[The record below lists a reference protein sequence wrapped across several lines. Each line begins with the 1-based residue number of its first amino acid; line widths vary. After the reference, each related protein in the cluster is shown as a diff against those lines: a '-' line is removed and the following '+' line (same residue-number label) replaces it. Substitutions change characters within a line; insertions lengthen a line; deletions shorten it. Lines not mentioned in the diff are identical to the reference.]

1 MLAFLFVIAN
11 VCMWNT
17 FFWFGGPALVV
28 SSSPLQCGEADRP
41 ALSLGTQIENIFL
54 RQVHDVATFAAWA
67 ITHSQYNTSYIKIH
81 QVIIYIY
88 TYTSTFHCVQAS
100 SLLCVFLRCLG
111 QRKRQCAKK
120 HAKTTSGETA
130 ANVECIVR
138 RVIDAGC
145 QSTQKGHGIWQC
157 AKPKGSHSRGEGG
170 KSQPRGREMAV
181 RGCHICKFVV
191 H

>member
-88 TYTSTFHCVQAS
+88 IYKYFPLCS
-100 SLLCVFLRCLG
+100 SK
-111 QRKRQCAKK
+111 Q
-120 HAKTTSGETA
+120 
-130 ANVECIVR
+130 
-138 RVIDAGC
+138 
-145 QSTQKGHGIWQC
+145 
-157 AKPKGSHSRGEGG
+157 
-170 KSQPRGREMAV
+170 
-181 RGCHICKFVV
+181 FVV
-191 H
+191 CFSSMLRPAEEAMRKETCKNHQWRDSCKCWMHSEKSDRCRLPKHSKRPWNLAMCKT